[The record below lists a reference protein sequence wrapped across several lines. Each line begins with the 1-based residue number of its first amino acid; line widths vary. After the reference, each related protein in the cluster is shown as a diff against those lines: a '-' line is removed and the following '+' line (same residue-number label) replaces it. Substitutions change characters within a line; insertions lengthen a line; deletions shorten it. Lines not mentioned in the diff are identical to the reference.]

1 MESFRSLRHR
11 KSRLNFAAESGEE
24 FGQFLIFGVLLKVS
38 EDFYARR
45 FVAKIGQSDGSE
57 IGVLQGPTFALRGGD
72 SHTQRGTIA
81 LPRDHDGSQ
90 AAQTNGKLL
99 NRAGDGAGRT
109 GGQELKKLFAHEK
122 LWYTGPVIEPV
133 DNVNLAPTRNAVKR
147 FARAAG
153 DDSRLITPIKKT
165 RIAEEV
171 ADRIRTLMLDGA
183 FPPGEPLPSER
194 HLAERFGVSR
204 GSIRDAL
211 RTLETIGLL
220 ETRHGQGT
228 FPHELSVDRLV
239 APLASVMAYR
249 PDLQDELLDV
259 RRMFE
264 PAVARAAAQRVTE
277 EDLAALQRIL
287 DVQRQKLKSSQS
299 AIAEDTAFHAILA
312 RATRN
317 RVVMSI
323 MATLNDLL
331 VESRTQSLQQKG
343 RPARS
348 IDGHESVVAAL
359 RRHDPEGAS
368 QAMRNHIDQIADIQ
382 SLAHKVSKPAAK

>member
-1 MESFRSLRHR
+1 VRQKVCEDFHAGRFISH
-11 KSRLNFAAESGEE
+11 
-24 FGQFLIFGVLLKVS
+24 VS
-38 EDFYARR
+38 EADRP
-45 FVAKIGQSDGSE
+45 Q
-57 IGVLQGPTFALRGGD
+57 IGVLQGPALALGGSD
-72 SHTQRGTIA
+72 RHGQRGTIT
-81 LPRDHDGSQ
+81 LPRHHKRSQ
-90 AAQTNGKLL
+90 AAQADGKLL
-99 NRAGDGAGRT
+99 DRARDGAWRT
-109 GGQELKKLFAHEK
+109 GGHELKKLFAHVN
-122 LWYTGPVIEPV
+122 LWYTGPVIEPLE
-133 DNVNLAPTRNAVKR
+133 NENLPSTRNAVKR
-147 FARAAG
+147 FAHPSSGEA
-153 DDSRLITPIKKT
+153 RLITPIKKT

-171 ADRIRTLMLDGA
+171 ADRIRVLMLDGT

-249 PDLQDELLDV
+249 SDLQDELLDV

-264 PAVARAAAQRVTE
+264 PAVARAAALRATD
-277 EDLAALQRIL
+277 EDLADLQRIL
-287 DVQRQKLKSSQS
+287 DTQRQKLKTGQS
-299 AIAEDTAFHAILA
+299 AIVEDTAFHAILA
-312 RATRN
+312 RSTRN

-348 IDGHESVVAAL
+348 VDGHESVVAAL
-359 RRHDPEGAS
+359 RRRDPEGAS
-368 QAMRNHIDQIADIQ
+368 QAMYNHIDQIADLQ
-382 SLAHKVSKPAAK
+382 LHAHKSPNAPTK